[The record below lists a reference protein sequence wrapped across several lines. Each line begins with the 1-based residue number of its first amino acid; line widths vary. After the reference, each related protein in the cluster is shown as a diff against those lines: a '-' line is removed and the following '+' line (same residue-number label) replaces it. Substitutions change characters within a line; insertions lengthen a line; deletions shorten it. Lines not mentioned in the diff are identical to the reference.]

1 MGNKSSG
8 GERVAWA
15 IGTGGLSEL
24 NRPLLNAGQSAIQNL
39 NAPAEEARKQTELL
53 AKQQREMA
61 ERSAN
66 EKTAMDKELQDKML
80 KEQQGLEA
88 RTAKQRQAKLAA
100 GAKGRSDT
108 ILTGPLGLTASGPKS
123 GKTLLGAQLLSER
136 QILDILNQELKNE
149 RSTFDSHWREIS
161 DYVLPRRA
169 RFTVS
174 DVNKGERKN
183 QKIIDSTATLAARTL
198 RSGMMSGVTS
208 PARPWF
214 RLSVQ
219 DPDLAQF
226 KPVETWLY
234 DVSNRMTGIFL
245 RTNLYNVLP
254 VVYGDLGVFGTA
266 AMVVEEDFDEVV
278 RFYPFPIGSYCLA
291 NDHRLKV
298 NVFQREF
305 RMTVR
310 QLVNKFGKLKD
321 DGSGK
326 PDWSVF
332 SNQVRSLWESGNY
345 EAWIDVIHIV
355 KPNPD
360 YDPRKT
366 GPWYKKFVSYYYEDA
381 CFGGKIR
388 EEKFLRKAGY
398 DYFPVLAPRWEISG
412 EDVYGTSCPGMDS
425 LGDIK
430 QLQVGERRGAQA
442 IEKMVNPP
450 MTGPT
455 SLKNTRASI
464 AAGDITYVDARDQG
478 SAFRPAHETNLRIDL
493 LEGKQQQIRSRIQRS
508 FYEDL
513 FLMLATMDR
522 ANITATEIAE
532 RKEEKLLALGPVLEQ
547 LNQDLLDPLI
557 DVTFDIMLKQGYIPE
572 PPKELQGMDL
582 KVEYVSVMAQA
593 QKLVGINSIER
604 FAGFAGQVASMKPD
618 IWDKVNIEAV
628 IDTYADMLSVP
639 PTVLNDEE
647 EVAAIR
653 NERAQAA
660 AQQQQ
665 VEQLAQVSASAK
677 NLATAPM
684 DQGSAL
690 DALVEQSNA
699 GALV

>member
-1 MGNKSSG
+1 M
-8 GERVAWA
+8 
-15 IGTGGLSEL
+15 
-24 NRPLLNAGQSAIQNL
+24 
-39 NAPAEEARKQTELL
+39 
-53 AKQQREMA
+53 
-61 ERSAN
+61 
-66 EKTAMDKELQDKML
+66 
-80 KEQQGLEA
+80 
-88 RTAKQRQAKLAA
+88 
-100 GAKGRSDT
+100 
-108 ILTGPLGLTASGPKS
+108 
-123 GKTLLGAQLLSER
+123 
-136 QILDILNQELKNE
+136 NQELKNE
-149 RSTFDSHWREIS
+149 RSSFDSHWREIT

-169 RFTVS
+169 RFTVN

-226 KPVETWLY
+226 KPVEEWLY
-234 DVSNRMTGIFL
+234 SVSNRMTGIFL
-245 RTNLYNVLP
+245 RTNLYNCLP
-254 VVYGDLGVFGTA
+254 VVYGDLGVIGTA
-266 AMVVEEDFDEVV
+266 AMCIEEDFDEVV

-310 QLVNKFGKLKD
+310 QLVNKFGKLKN

-332 SNQVRSLWESGNY
+332 SSQVRSLWEAGNY
-345 EAWIDVIHIV
+345 EAWVDVVHIV

-360 YDPRKT
+360 YDSRRV
-366 GPWYKKFVSYYYEDA
+366 GPMFKKYVSYYFEDA
-381 CFGGKIR
+381 VMGGKLR
-388 EEKFLRKAGY
+388 EDKFLRKAGY
-398 DYFPVLAPRWEISG
+398 DYFPILAPRWEISG
-412 EDVYGTSCPGMDS
+412 EDVYGTSCPGMDA

-430 QLQVGERRGAQA
+430 QLQMGERRGAQA

-450 MTGPT
+450 MTGPS
-455 SLKNTRASI
+455 SLKNAKASI
-464 AAGDITYVDARDQG
+464 AAGDITYVDARDTG

-557 DVTFDIMLKQGYIPE
+557 DVTFDIMLKQGYVPE

-593 QKLVGINSIER
+593 QKLVGIGSLER
-604 FAGFAGQVASMKPD
+604 FAGFAGQVAAVKPD
-618 IWDKVNIEAV
+618 IWDKVNVESI
-628 IDTYADMLSVP
+628 IDVYADMLSVP

-647 EVAAIR
+647 EVDAVRA
-653 NERAQAA
+653 ERAQAA
-660 AQQQQ
+660 QQQQQ
-665 VEQLAQVSASAK
+665 VEQLNQVSQSAK
-677 NLATAPM
+677 NLAGAPM
-684 DQGSAL
+684 NSDSAL
-690 DALVEQSNA
+690 DAIIQEAQGGLA
-699 GALV
+699 